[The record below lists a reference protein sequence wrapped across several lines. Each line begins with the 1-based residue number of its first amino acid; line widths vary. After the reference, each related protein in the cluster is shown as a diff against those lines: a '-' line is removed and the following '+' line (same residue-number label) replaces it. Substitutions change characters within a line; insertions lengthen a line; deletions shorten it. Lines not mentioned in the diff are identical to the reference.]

1 MARRMNV
8 NEINLSIKDVIP
20 FSNERRSGF
29 IIEWSSDI
37 GFGEYT
43 IYQNA
48 NSNEWQADSECMD
61 SNEDKDFV
69 KKLMSL
75 FVEQITIDKE

>member
-8 NEINLSIKDVIP
+8 NEINLSIEDVIP
-20 FSNERRSGF
+20 FSNERYSGF

-43 IYQNA
+43 IYNPA
-48 NSNEWQADSECMD
+48 NSNEWRADSECMD
-61 SNEDKDFV
+61 RNEDKDFV

-75 FVEQITIDKE
+75 FIEKMIIDE

>member
-8 NEINLSIKDVIP
+8 NEINLSIEDVIP

-37 GFGEYT
+37 GFGEYK

-48 NSNEWQADSECMD
+48 NSNEWHADSECMD
-61 SNEDKDFV
+61 SNKDKDFV

-75 FVEQITIDKE
+75 FVEQITIDE